1 MLSSRDIKTL
11 HPTLQRG
18 AAEFLKRC
26 EKAGLKVLITE
37 TIRDAEYQA
46 TLYAKGRARI
56 GSIVTNLR
64 GTKGQESPHQFGV
77 AFDICKNVKGNEYND
92 SMFFKKCGDIWKEMG
107 GVWGGDW
114 TSFVDKP
121 HFEFTNGKSVGDF
134 RKGYKMPNTA
144 KMKWEV
150 NSDIED
156 TKKLLAQCDAK
167 GVPYQKEHWNRV
179 LNGEIKPVPEYVK
192 TLVERLAAKK

>member
-37 TIRDAEYQA
+37 TIRDAEYQYLLF
-46 TLYAKGRARI
+46 TNGKN
-56 GSIVTNLR
+56 VTKLS
-64 GTKGQESPHQFGV
+64 GKKGQESPHQFGV

-92 SMFFKKCGDIWKEMG
+92 NMFFKKCGDIWKEMG

-134 RKGYKMPNTA
+134 RKGYKMPIDA
-144 KMKWEV
+144 RMKWEAKTT
-150 NSDIED
+150 IED
-156 TKKLLAQCDAK
+156 VKNLLKILDAK
-167 GVPYQKEHWNRV
+167 NKPYDKEHWKLVVEGKKPINPEFWGV
-179 LNGEIKPVPEYVK
+179 LVK
-192 TLVERLAAKK
+192 RSQE